1 MTSDGTRKP
10 TVDDVDPSVLA
21 VDALPDETRMH
32 GDGDETERVVLGDG
46 SLAPTENLQ
55 ESVEPQDGPSSALRS
70 DLRSDLSG
78 EPEQQ

>member
-1 MTSDGTRKP
+1 MSSDGTRKP

-46 SLAPTENLQ
+46 SLAPTENIQ
-55 ESVEPQDGPSSALRS
+55 ESVQPRDEPSPTV
-70 DLRSDLSG
+70 SG
-78 EPEQQ
+78 DPQPE

>member
-46 SLAPTENLQ
+46 SLAPTADLAD
-55 ESVEPQDGPSSALRS
+55 SVEPQDGPSHAV
-70 DLRSDLSG
+70 SG
-78 EPEQQ
+78 DPPQE